1 MGKQK
6 KTSNELDNIRFQK
19 IIDEL
24 IKKKF
29 DVEIDQFIK
38 KYMNNFLRDFE
49 NQQRRNLTNN
59 IVSAIFGE
67 NESNNNSFSNR
78 EMSERQVL
86 SSLFSGLL
94 KKIF

>member
-1 MGKQK
+1 
-6 KTSNELDNIRFQK
+6 
-19 IIDEL
+19 
-24 IKKKF
+24 
-29 DVEIDQFIK
+29 
-38 KYMNNFLRDFE
+38 MNNFLRDFE

-67 NESNNNSFSNR
+67 NESNNNSFNNR
-78 EMSERQVL
+78 GMSERQVL